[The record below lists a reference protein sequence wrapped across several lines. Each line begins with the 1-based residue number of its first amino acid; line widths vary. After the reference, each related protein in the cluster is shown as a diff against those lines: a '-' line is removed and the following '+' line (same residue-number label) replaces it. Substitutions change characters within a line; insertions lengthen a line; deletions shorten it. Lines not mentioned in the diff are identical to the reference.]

1 MIDVRELSFTYSS
14 AKEPTLHELEF
25 HVDDGE
31 VLGFLGPNGAG
42 KSTTQKIL
50 IGLLREY
57 TGQASV
63 MGASLAGRGSD
74 YYEQIGVSF
83 ERPNHFLK
91 LTAIENLS
99 FFRSL
104 YRGETEDP
112 RDLLETVGLG
122 KDADRYVGQFSKG
135 MLVRLNFARALLN
148 KPKLLFLDEPTTGLD
163 PVNTRIIMEEIRRLR
178 EHGTTIFLTTH
189 NMSLADGVCDRVA
202 FLVDGRI
209 RLIDSPRE
217 LKLRHGSRDVRVE
230 YGSSPTTEFRDLPL
244 LGLADNQE
252 FLRLIRRDD
261 LQTIHTQETT
271 LDDIFIQV
279 TGRSLS

>member
-1 MIDVRELSFTYSS
+1 MIDVCKLSFTYQS
-14 AKEPTLHELEF
+14 ARTPTLHDLDF
-25 HVDDGE
+25 HLDGGE

-50 IGLLREY
+50 IGLLRGH
-57 TGQASV
+57 TGEVSI
-63 MGASLAGRGSD
+63 MGRPLAEWGSD
-74 YYEQIGVSF
+74 YYEQVGVSF

-91 LTAIENLS
+91 LTAFENLS
-99 FFRSL
+99 YFRSL

-112 RDLLETVGLG
+112 RELLEMMGLTD
-122 KDADRYVGQFSKG
+122 DADRYVAQFSKG
-135 MLVRLNFARALLN
+135 MQVRLNIARALLN

-163 PVNTRIIMEEIRRLR
+163 PVNARVVKERIRRLR
-178 EHGTTIFLTTH
+178 DQGTTIFLTTH
-189 NMSLADGVCDRVA
+189 NMSVADEVCDRVA

-217 LKLRHGSRDVRVE
+217 LKLRYGSRHVRIE
-230 YGSSPTTEFRDLPL
+230 YGSNRTTESRDFPL
-244 LGLADNQE
+244 RGLADDQE
-252 FLRLIRRDD
+252 FQRLIRRDD

-271 LDDIFIQV
+271 LENIFIQV

>member
-1 MIDVRELSFTYSS
+1 MQDLD
-14 AKEPTLHELEF
+14 F

-57 TGQASV
+57 SGSVSV
-63 MGASLAGRGSD
+63 MGGSLAGRGSD

-91 LTAIENLS
+91 LTAFENLS

-104 YRGETEDP
+104 YRGDTEDP
-112 RDLLETVGLG
+112 LDLLDAVGLRD
-122 KDADRYVGQFSKG
+122 DADRYVGEFSKG
-135 MLVRLNFARALLN
+135 MQVRLNFARALLN

-163 PVNTRIIMEEIRRLR
+163 PVNTRIMMEEIRRLR
-178 EHGTTIFLTTH
+178 EQGTTIFLTTH

-217 LKLRHGSRDVRVE
+217 LKLRYGSRHVRVE

-244 LGLADNQE
+244 EGLADNQK
-252 FLRLIRRDD
+252 FLGLIRRDD

>member
-1 MIDVRELSFTYSS
+1 MIDVRNLSFTYPS
-14 AKEPTLHELEF
+14 AQEPTLQELEF
-25 HVDDGE
+25 QVDVGE

-57 TGQASV
+57 SGEASV
-63 MGASLAGRGSD
+63 MGRSLAEHGSD
-74 YYEQIGVSF
+74 FYEQVGVSF

-91 LTAIENLS
+91 LTALENLRY
-99 FFRSL
+99 FRSL

-112 RDLLETVGLG
+112 RALLATVGLQ
-122 KDADRYVGQFSKG
+122 DDTDRYVGHFSKG
-135 MLVRLNFARALLN
+135 MQVRLNFARALLN

-163 PVNTRIIMEEIRRLR
+163 PVNTRIIIEKIRSLR
-178 EHGTTIFLTTH
+178 EDGTTVFLTTH
-189 NMSLADGVCDRVA
+189 NMNLADDVCDRVA

-209 RLIDSPRE
+209 RLIDAPRE
-217 LKLRHGSRDVRVE
+217 LKLRYGSRRLRVE
-230 YGSSPTTEFRDLPL
+230 YGSNPATENREFPL
-244 LGLADNQE
+244 QGLGDNEE

-271 LDDIFIQV
+271 LDEIFIQV
-279 TGRSLS
+279 TGRRLS